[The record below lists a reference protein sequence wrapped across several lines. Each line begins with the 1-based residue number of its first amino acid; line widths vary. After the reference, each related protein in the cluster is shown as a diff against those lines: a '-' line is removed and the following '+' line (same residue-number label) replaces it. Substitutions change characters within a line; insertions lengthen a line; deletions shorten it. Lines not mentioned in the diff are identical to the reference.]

1 MSVCLP
7 QPHHPK
13 RSTVRTLTARGADK
27 RMTPTATAAEVLHDL
42 DTLIAQRSILEH
54 PFYRAWT
61 MGALTR
67 EDLAVYARVYY
78 PHVAAFP
85 DYLRHAIAG
94 ADMDIVKIALE
105 ENLHDELTVP
115 TAHTELWLRFADAVG
130 ANREQVRTAAATTGT
145 AEVTDTFRRLCA
157 TSPTQALTALY
168 AYESQQPAV
177 AQEKL
182 TGLKQ
187 QYGLTD
193 DQALAYFTVHT
204 EADITHRDA
213 ERRALEACLEAG
225 ATREEVL
232 NAANEALDAYW
243 HLLDAVCAE
252 RRTQVS

>member
-1 MSVCLP
+1 
-7 QPHHPK
+7 
-13 RSTVRTLTARGADK
+13 
-27 RMTPTATAAEVLHDL
+27 MTPTATAAEVLNDL
-42 DTLIAQRSILEH
+42 DTLIAQRSILQH

-61 MGALTR
+61 IGALTR

-85 DYLRHAIAG
+85 EYLRTAIDATNAANATNAAG
-94 ADMDIVKIALE
+94 VPPANANIAKEMLAVVEDTLE
-105 ENLHDELTVP
+105 ENLRDELTVP
-115 TAHTELWLRFADAVG
+115 AAHTELWLHFADAVG
-130 ANREQVRTAAATTGT
+130 ANSEQVRTATPTTGT
-145 AEVTDTFRRLCA
+145 AQVTDTFRRLCA

-182 TGLKQ
+182 TGLRQ

-193 DQALAYFTVHT
+193 DQALSYFTVHA

-213 ERRALEACLEAG
+213 ERRALKTCLDAG
-225 ATREEVL
+225 ATREDVL

-243 HLLDAVCAE
+243 QLLDAVCAE